1 MIVSRL
7 FPGDDLK
14 ISLENIMDRSE
25 FNSGLIVTV
34 VGSLTKTHLRMSDG
48 TKKSFNGFFE
58 IVSVEGTI
66 SSEGVHVHLAV
77 SDENGSVFGGHLLE
91 GCIIHTTAE
100 VCVIESEL
108 NFRRVFDENTG
119 YKELQL

>member
-7 FPGDDLK
+7 FPGSDLK
-14 ISLENIMDRSE
+14 TSLENIMDNTE
-25 FNSGLIVTV
+25 FNSGVIVTV
-34 VGSLTKTHLRMSDG
+34 VGSLSKTHLRMSNG
-48 TKKSFNGFFE
+48 TKKWFEGFFE
-58 IVSVEGTI
+58 IVSAVGTI
-66 SSEGVHVHLAV
+66 SPEGIHVHLAL

-100 VCVIESEL
+100 ICVIESEVE
-108 NFRRVFDENTG
+108 FSRVFDENTG